1 MASFDRELLLLAQ
14 GISTHRNSLRKTDA
28 GARDCTRR
36 SALILPDVSTTI
48 RFMFSIERSAY
59 LERKAADYLVLRT
72 CQRSVGS

>member
-1 MASFDRELLLLAQ
+1 
-14 GISTHRNSLRKTDA
+14 
-28 GARDCTRR
+28 
-36 SALILPDVSTTI
+36 LPDVSTTI